1 MLVSEVSL
9 LRQAIEDLN
18 SGQEFYNRRELG
30 VGNYFWESL
39 SIDIQS
45 LYTYGGI
52 HQKDFGVHRML
63 AKRFPY
69 AIYYEYSEPKVQV
82 IAILP
87 IKRSP
92 IFIEKAI
99 SHRT

>member
-9 LRQAIEDLN
+9 LRQAVEDLHN
-18 SGQEFYNRRELG
+18 GQAFYNSQELG
-30 VGNYFWESL
+30 VGNDFWESL
-39 SIDIQS
+39 SEDVQS
-45 LYTYGGI
+45 LYTYAGI
-52 HQKDFGVHRML
+52 HQKSFGVHRML

-69 AIYYEYSEPKVQV
+69 AIYYEYSEPQVQV

-92 IFIEKAI
+92 LFIEAAI
-99 SHRT
+99 SYRR